1 MKKLACAL
9 IVGIALNAYTVHAG
23 VSIKGDVV
31 NIVELAK
38 KNTNFRQELI
48 TGKHS
53 QVVIMSIPVG
63 GEIGQEVHKVDQ
75 TLVFVQGKAQAILDG
90 KVSELLPGYLLFVPA
105 GTQHNVKNTGTEDL
119 KLYTIYAPAQHK
131 PGTIEKTKSKYE

>member
-1 MKKLACAL
+1 MKKIMSMAMMVSLL
-9 IVGIALNAYTVHAG
+9 HIYTVQAR
-23 VSIKGDVV
+23 VSVKGDVV

-38 KNTNFRQELI
+38 KNTNFRQEI
-48 TGKHS
+48 VTGKHS

-63 GEIGQEVHKVDQ
+63 GEIGLEVHKVDQ

-105 GTQHNVKNTGTEDL
+105 GTQHNVKNSGSEDL